1 MLLDVIAAALAL
13 RKRAMS
19 FIGTDGTAMHA
30 NFLPAGWLV
39 VGCFSAATLLLGCS
53 RSDRDGDLSMPA
65 QASAPVSQDAA
76 MVGPAQ
82 NQSELNLRGK
92 DIAELPGDPLALQ
105 HVRILRIGGNE
116 RLLALPTY
124 MSDLVELEELNIDNG
139 NGYVMSLRL
148 SEANLLPGNLKRLN
162 LSGALDNASS
172 LPISHLQKLEELDLS
187 HFTRAKIPMEV
198 FSLKKL
204 KSLRLDYTGLRE
216 VSGRIGELSELEAL
230 YLNCNEIDVETW
242 PDLTRSTNLRLV
254 QLGNNRLNK
263 AQQELIRRR
272 LPPSTKIDFENLWD
286 DARANEE

>member
-1 MLLDVIAAALAL
+1 
-13 RKRAMS
+13 
-19 FIGTDGTAMHA
+19 MHA
-30 NFLPAGWLV
+30 NSLRAGWLL
-39 VGCFSAATLLLGCS
+39 VGCFGAATLLLGCS
-53 RSDRDGDLSMPA
+53 SSDRDRDLSMPA
-65 QASAPVSQDAA
+65 QESAPVSQDAA
-76 MVGPAQ
+76 MVGHTQ
-82 NQSELNLRGK
+82 NQSEVNLRGK
-92 DIAELPGDPLALQ
+92 DIAELPGPLALQ

-124 MSDLVELEELNIDNG
+124 ISDLVDLEELNIDNG

-216 VSGRIGELSELEAL
+216 VSGRIGELPELEAL
-230 YLNCNEIDVETW
+230 YLNCNEIDVETF
-242 PDLTRSTNLRLV
+242 PDLTKSTNLRLV
-254 QLGNNRLNK
+254 ELGNNRLNK

-272 LPPSTKIDFENLWD
+272 LPPSTKVDFENLWD
-286 DARANEE
+286 DGRANEE